1 MAKKDIMAEIAESNK
16 AVTTGIEEKDIKHW
30 IRIHIMG
37 KEYLV
42 PADLTIMQAMEYA
55 GYRFIRSCG
64 CRAGFCGACSTVFRR
79 KGEYKLN
86 TAMACQTRA
95 EEGMYLVQIPFQ
107 PAEKPSYDITKE
119 EYSPNVFLKFYPEI
133 ARCVSCNTCTKA
145 CPQDLDV
152 MDYIQAAIRGD
163 FEQVAELS
171 FDCIQCGLCALR
183 CPAEIVHYHVAQ
195 LGRRMF
201 GRYGLPKEK
210 NVVVRVKEIK
220 DKKFEKEFEKILSL
234 EMEELKPIYTEQQ
247 KTREVY

>member
-1 MAKKDIMAEIAESNK
+1 
-16 AVTTGIEEKDIKHW
+16 
-30 IRIHIMG
+30 
-37 KEYLV
+37 
-42 PADLTIMQAMEYA
+42 
-55 GYRFIRSCG
+55 
-64 CRAGFCGACSTVFRR
+64 
-79 KGEYKLN
+79 
-86 TAMACQTRA
+86 MACQTRA

-195 LGRRMF
+195 LGRRMY

-234 EMEELKPIYTEQQ
+234 DMEELKPIYTEQQ
-247 KTREVY
+247 KMGRSRMVK